1 MNGNEARAAEK
12 EIEAREV
19 ASIRPGGA
27 RDRAARV
34 GRRGAL
40 LTMAGAAAG
49 LAAMPRYVRA
59 QDTPI
64 RMLVGF
70 PPGAGLDAM
79 SRMVAEKMRVSL
91 GRNVIV
97 ENRPGAGGRIVMDTL
112 KKSPAD
118 GSVLVMTPLVT
129 VVTAPHVYPDLGYD
143 AFKDFAPVAHA
154 AGFLFAYAANTQVPA
169 KTLKEF
175 VEAAKKDSALR
186 NYASAA
192 PGSLPHFFSI
202 LFAERAGLEMNHIG
216 YRGTAPA
223 LSDLLG
229 GQIATFIG
237 TVSDVVAHAEGGR
250 LRVLATSGAKR
261 APQLPDVPT
270 FREEGYDIEGGGWY
284 AAYAPAGTPKP
295 VVDRLSKAIT
305 EAINAPDL
313 RGKLEGYGMEPTG
326 LPADELASIQRRDY
340 ERWGPVIKASGFK
353 PTS

>member
-1 MNGNEARAAEK
+1 MTKQTAVIGTTNDGTCN
-12 EIEAREV
+12 
-19 ASIRPGGA
+19 RPG
-27 RDRAARV
+27 RRAT
-34 GRRGAL
+34 L
-40 LTMAGAAAG
+40 LAMTAAAG
-49 LAAMPRYVRA
+49 LAGMPALVRG
-59 QDTPI
+59 QEGPI

-79 SRMVAEKMRVSL
+79 SRMVAEKMRASL
-91 GRNVIV
+91 GRNVLV
-97 ENRPGAGGRIVMDTL
+97 ENRPGAGGRIVMDVL
-112 KKSPAD
+112 KTSPAD

-154 AGFLFAYAANTQVPA
+154 ADFLFAYAANTQVPA
-169 KTLKEF
+169 TSLKAF
-175 VEAAKKDSALR
+175 VEAARKDPALR

-202 LFAERAGLEMNHIG
+202 LFAQRAGLEMNHIG

-223 LSDLLG
+223 LSDLMG
-229 GQIATFIG
+229 GQIATFMG
-237 TVSDVVAHAEGGR
+237 TVSDVVAHAQAGK

-270 FREEGYDIEGGGWY
+270 FKEEGYDIEGGGWY
-284 AAYAPAGTPKP
+284 AAYAPAGTPKD
-295 VVDRLSKAIT
+295 VIDRLSKAIT

-313 RGKLEGYGMEPTG
+313 REKLAGYGMEPTG
-326 LPADELASIQRRDY
+326 LPAEELARIQRRDY

-353 PTS
+353 PTA